1 MDNLELFNLVRENYH
16 KVNEDYIQEQI
27 RIATDYLDCNYCK
40 HKSHDDYTWIK
51 CLSCMRNYG
60 VYTKEDNEDMGNS
73 GEYGWPKF
81 DWFEVIENE

>member
-40 HKSHDDYTWIK
+40 HKSHDDHIRIK

-60 VYTKEDNEDMGNS
+60 IYTKEDNEDMGNS
-73 GEYGWPKF
+73 GECGWPKF